1 MASLTH
7 MGVFTDRPAEM
18 QAFYRQVL
26 GMVVSDSGVGH
37 TFKRRI
43 TFMTSNVDHH
53 HQFVLVEREA
63 GDPPGGAL
71 FQVSFEMDSLAEVR
85 AVAERA
91 QQVAAPRFKA
101 LNHGNSWSVYFSD
114 PDGNLV
120 EIYTDSGW
128 YIPQPF
134 GDPLDLSL
142 SDAEIRRV
150 TDERVQA
157 SGEGEPVADWMARM
171 RHKLA
176 EAQA

>member
-1 MASLTH
+1 MANLTH
-7 MGVFTDRPAEM
+7 MGVFTDRRAEM
-18 QAFYRQVL
+18 QEFYREVL

-37 TFKRRI
+37 NFKRRI
-43 TFMTSNVDHH
+43 TFMTSSVDHH

-71 FQVSFEMDSLAEVR
+71 FQVSFEMDDLAEVR
-85 AVAERA
+85 AVADRA
-91 QQVAAPRFKA
+91 RQFDAANFKA

-142 SDAEIRRV
+142 SDDEIRRI
-150 TDERVQA
+150 TDERVTS

-171 RHKLA
+171 QQRLS
-176 EAQA
+176 EART